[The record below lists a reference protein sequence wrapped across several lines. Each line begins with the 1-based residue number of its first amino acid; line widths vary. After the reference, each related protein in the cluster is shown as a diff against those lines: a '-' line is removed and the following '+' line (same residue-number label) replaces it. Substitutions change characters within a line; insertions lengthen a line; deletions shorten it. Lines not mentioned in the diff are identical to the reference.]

1 MPQFSIPDGHS
12 REPFVSPRK
21 SLLVIGIVCALSA
34 AALLTGRMPAPTPA
48 LDAEEVSMDAIHLTH
63 MQLAKV
69 EPGSLV
75 LVAPTDADAEQ
86 YFAIAVHR
94 AGEPLAPRLVSF
106 RGDRGALRA
115 IRTDLSTSESPERFV
130 LSLGRHFSVEPNL
143 LEPIR
148 TDLREQSALTAGD
161 LLVHE
166 GQQLLVVE
174 AGHDGP
180 PLVADMAA
188 GEVSELSAPSVAV
201 VTHWNICVRN
211 AEGQRTCVV
220 DTKSHKSTTASAS
233 ASFPLQRAG

>member
-1 MPQFSIPDGHS
+1 LDRSRRHS
-12 REPFVSPRK
+12 SDVSFFDPERAYAV
-21 SLLVIGIVCALSA
+21 LQ
-34 AALLTGRMPAPTPA
+34 
-48 LDAEEVSMDAIHLTH
+48 EEASMDATHLTH

-75 LVAPTDADAEQ
+75 LVGATDADDEQ

-94 AGEPLAPRLVSF
+94 AGEPFAPRLVSF

-115 IRTDLSTSESPERFV
+115 IRTDLSAAEPPERFV

-161 LLVHE
+161 LLVHD

-174 AGHDGP
+174 SAQGQPALVVDLAG
-180 PLVADMAA
+180 
-188 GEVSELSAPSVAV
+188 GEVSELSAVSVAV
-201 VTHWNICVRN
+201 ATHWNLCVLN
-211 AEGQRTCVV
+211 ADGQRTCVV
-220 DTKSHKSTTASAS
+220 DTKSHKNTTAYAS

>member
-1 MPQFSIPDGHS
+1 
-12 REPFVSPRK
+12 
-21 SLLVIGIVCALSA
+21 
-34 AALLTGRMPAPTPA
+34 
-48 LDAEEVSMDAIHLTH
+48 MDAIHLTH
-63 MQLAKV
+63 IQLAKV

-75 LVAPTDADAEQ
+75 LVAATDADVEQ

-94 AGEPLAPRLVSF
+94 AGEPSAPRLVSF

-115 IRTDLSTSESPERFV
+115 IRIDLSATASPERFV

-148 TDLREQSALTAGD
+148 TDLREHSALTAGD

-166 GQQLLVVE
+166 GQQLFVVECAQDRAPLVVDL
-174 AGHDGP
+174 AK
-180 PLVADMAA
+180 

-201 VTHWNICVRN
+201 ITHWSICIQN

-220 DTKSHKSTTASAS
+220 DTKSHKSSTASAL

>member
-1 MPQFSIPDGHS
+1 
-12 REPFVSPRK
+12 
-21 SLLVIGIVCALSA
+21 
-34 AALLTGRMPAPTPA
+34 
-48 LDAEEVSMDAIHLTH
+48 MDTIHLSH
-63 MQLAKV
+63 VQLAKV

-75 LVAPTDADAEQ
+75 LVAATDADTEQ

-94 AGEPLAPRLVSF
+94 AGQPSAPRLVSF

-115 IRTDLSTSESPERFV
+115 IRTDLSAPESPERFV

-148 TDLREQSALTAGD
+148 TDLREQSAVTAGD
-161 LLVHE
+161 LLIHD

-174 AGHDGP
+174 SAQDRP
-180 PLVADMAA
+180 PLVVDLAN
-188 GEVSELSAPSVAV
+188 GEVRELSAPSVAV
-201 VTHWNICVRN
+201 VTHWSICVQN
-211 AEGQRTCVV
+211 AQGQRTCVV

>member
-1 MPQFSIPDGHS
+1 
-12 REPFVSPRK
+12 
-21 SLLVIGIVCALSA
+21 
-34 AALLTGRMPAPTPA
+34 
-48 LDAEEVSMDAIHLTH
+48 MDAMHLSH

-75 LVAPTDADAEQ
+75 LVAATEADAEQ

-94 AGEPLAPRLVSF
+94 AGEPLASRLVSF

-115 IRTDLSTSESPERFV
+115 IRTNLSATQSPERFV

-166 GQQLLVVE
+166 GQQFLVVE
-174 AGHDGP
+174 SAQDGP
-180 PLVADMAA
+180 PLVVDCAG
-188 GEVSELSAPSVAV
+188 GEVSELSAPTVAV
-201 VTHWNICVRN
+201 ITHWNICVQN
-211 AEGQRTCVV
+211 ADGQRTCLV

-233 ASFPLQRAG
+233 ASVALQRAG

>member
-1 MPQFSIPDGHS
+1 
-12 REPFVSPRK
+12 
-21 SLLVIGIVCALSA
+21 
-34 AALLTGRMPAPTPA
+34 
-48 LDAEEVSMDAIHLTH
+48 MDAINLTH

-75 LVAPTDADAEQ
+75 LVGATDADAEQ
-86 YFAIAVHR
+86 YFAIAVQR

-115 IRTDLSTSESPERFV
+115 IRTDLSAAEPAERFV
-130 LSLGRHFSVEPNL
+130 LSLGRHFIVQPNL

-148 TDLREQSALTAGD
+148 TDLREHSALAAGD
-161 LLVHE
+161 LLVND

-174 AGHDGP
+174 SAQGTA
-180 PLVADMAA
+180 PLVVDLSG
-188 GEVSELSAPSVAV
+188 GEVSELSAESVAV
-201 VTHWNICVRN
+201 VTHWNICVQD

-220 DTKSHKSTTASAS
+220 DTKSHKSTTAPAT

>member
-1 MPQFSIPDGHS
+1 
-12 REPFVSPRK
+12 
-21 SLLVIGIVCALSA
+21 
-34 AALLTGRMPAPTPA
+34 
-48 LDAEEVSMDAIHLTH
+48 
-63 MQLAKV
+63 
-69 EPGSLV
+69 
-75 LVAPTDADAEQ
+75 
-86 YFAIAVHR
+86 
-94 AGEPLAPRLVSF
+94 
-106 RGDRGALRA
+106 LRA

-201 VTHWNICVRN
+201 VTQVAQEHHRVRICELP
-211 AEGQRTCVV
+211 A
-220 DTKSHKSTTASAS
+220 TTRGM
-233 ASFPLQRAG
+233 RAAAGG

>member
-1 MPQFSIPDGHS
+1 
-12 REPFVSPRK
+12 
-21 SLLVIGIVCALSA
+21 
-34 AALLTGRMPAPTPA
+34 
-48 LDAEEVSMDAIHLTH
+48 MDAIHLTH
-63 MQLAKV
+63 VKLAKV

-75 LVAPTDADAEQ
+75 LVAATDADAEQ
-86 YFAIAVHR
+86 YFALAVHR
-94 AGEPLAPRLVSF
+94 AGEPSAPRLVSF

-115 IRTDLSTSESPERFV
+115 IRTDLSATESPERFV

>member
-1 MPQFSIPDGHS
+1 
-12 REPFVSPRK
+12 
-21 SLLVIGIVCALSA
+21 
-34 AALLTGRMPAPTPA
+34 
-48 LDAEEVSMDAIHLTH
+48 MDAIQMTH

-75 LVAPTDADAEQ
+75 LVGAADADAEQ

-94 AGEPLAPRLVSF
+94 AGEPSAPRLVSF
-106 RGDRGALRA
+106 RSDRGALRA
-115 IRTDLSTSESPERFV
+115 VRTDLSATEAPERFV

-161 LLVHE
+161 LLLHDA
-166 GQQLLVVE
+166 QQLLVVE
-174 AGHDGP
+174 SGKDTP
-180 PLVADMAA
+180 PLVVDMAG

-201 VTHWNICVRN
+201 VTHWNLYVRN

-220 DTKSHKSTTASAS
+220 DTKSHKSTAAPATAT
-233 ASFPLQRAG
+233 FPLQRAG